1 MKVELLTDARI
12 RHKAGEIVEVSPDEY
27 LFLTSVH
34 AAKPVEEKKAK
45 PKKKAE
51 SDPQKSE
58 EA

>member
-1 MKVELLTDARI
+1 MKVELLTDTRI
-12 RHKAGEIVEVSPDEY
+12 KHKAGDIVEVSPDSCQ
-27 LFLTSVH
+27 FLVSIG

-51 SDPQKSE
+51 SEPQKTE